1 MAYHLSGYSGGW
13 LNIKED
19 QGGDFKMNVNGVT
32 TGVDAYAA
40 YTQSTKETDKK
51 KTESDAQVASD
62 VAAVYEKTEETADSS
77 VKKYKPD
84 MEMVAKLK
92 ADAEE
97 RTAQL
102 KSLVEKII
110 MQQADKSQSIFDF
123 LGKEYSA
130 EDIAKAKEDVSE
142 DGYYGVKQ
150 TSQRILDFAVALT
163 GGDPSKIEAMKDA
176 FKKGYE
182 MAEKAWGGELPDICK
197 DTYDA
202 VFKGF
207 DEMAEKAKVE
217 A

>member
-1 MAYHLSGYSGGW
+1 MS
-13 LNIKED
+13 
-19 QGGDFKMNVNGVT
+19 VNGVT
-32 TGVDAYAA
+32 ASVDAYAV
-40 YTQSTKETDKK
+40 YTKSTKETKEK
-51 KTESDAQVASD
+51 KTNEAVSTSSEVSENTSSD
-62 VAAVYEKTEETADSS
+62 VAAVYEKSEATEKSQA
-77 VKKYKPD
+77 KKYTPD
-84 MEMVAKLK
+84 TELIAKLK

-110 MQQADKSQSIFDF
+110 TQQANKNQSIFDF

-130 EDIAKAKEDVSE
+130 EDIEKAKEDVSE

-163 GGDPSKIEAMKDA
+163 GGDPDKIEAMREA
-176 FKKGYE
+176 FKQGYE
-182 MAEKAWGGELPDICK
+182 MAEKAWGGELPQICK

-207 DEMAEKAKVE
+207 DEMAENAKAQ
-217 A
+217 

>member
-1 MAYHLSGYSGGW
+1 MS
-13 LNIKED
+13 
-19 QGGDFKMNVNGVT
+19 VNGVT
-32 TGVDAYAA
+32 ASVDAYAV
-40 YTQSTKETDKK
+40 YTKSTKETKEK
-51 KTESDAQVASD
+51 KTNEAVSTSSEVSENTSSD
-62 VAAVYEKTEETADSS
+62 VAAVYEKSEATEKSQA
-77 VKKYKPD
+77 KKYTPD
-84 MEMVAKLK
+84 TELIAKLK

-110 MQQADKSQSIFDF
+110 TQQANKNQSIFDF

-130 EDIAKAKEDVSE
+130 EDIEKAKEDVSE

-163 GGDPSKIEAMKDA
+163 GGDPDKIEAMREA
-176 FKKGYE
+176 FKQGYE
-182 MAEKAWGGELPDICK
+182 MAEKAWGGELPQICK

-207 DEMAEKAKVE
+207 DEMAENAKNAE
-217 A
+217 